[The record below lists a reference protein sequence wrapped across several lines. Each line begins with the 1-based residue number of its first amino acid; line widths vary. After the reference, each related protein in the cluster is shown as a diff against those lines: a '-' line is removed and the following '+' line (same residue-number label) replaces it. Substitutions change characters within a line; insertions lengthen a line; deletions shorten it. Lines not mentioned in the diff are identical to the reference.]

1 MNVHWTFVVP
11 RKARNAAVPLR
22 IRRPGIPHGAQTCL
36 PSTYAVRPIPL
47 VSFFSS
53 RLQSS
58 TRIERWSLANAAA
71 VLLAAVGTVWAHA
84 VAPLLLGGGLMLGL
98 FVAVERGQWTPKGV
112 FGIANAVT
120 AARIGLLGLLPPAV
134 ALHPAA
140 LIALSLLILALDG
153 LDGRLA
159 RQRALS
165 SEFGAFF
172 DKESDALFLLV
183 LCALTTFHGP
193 LPAWI
198 LGAGLLRY
206 GFVVAV
212 FLLPTPQNRETRSTW
227 ARYVYG
233 CMVGALLV
241 SFLPYPT
248 LYRPVVAVATA
259 ALVASFGRSLWG
271 IVAPQWALGE
281 P

>member
-1 MNVHWTFVVP
+1 
-11 RKARNAAVPLR
+11 
-22 IRRPGIPHGAQTCL
+22 
-36 PSTYAVRPIPL
+36 
-47 VSFFSS
+47 
-53 RLQSS
+53 
-58 TRIERWSLANAAA
+58 
-71 VLLAAVGTVWAHA
+71 
-84 VAPLLLGGGLMLGL
+84 MLGL
-98 FVAVERGQWTPKGV
+98 LVGVERGRWTPKGS

-120 AARIGLLGLLPPAV
+120 AARIGLLGLLLPAV
-134 ALHPAA
+134 AFHPAA
-140 LIALSLLILALDG
+140 LIALSLLVLALDG

-183 LCALTTFHGP
+183 LCGLATYQGP

-206 GFVVAV
+206 GFVIAV

-233 CMVGALLV
+233 FMVSALLL
-241 SFLPYPT
+241 SFVPFPS

-259 ALVASFGRSLWG
+259 ALVTSFGQSLWG